1 MVDEAS
7 MASRQARLQRLK
19 TKMNESIRANRQDIV
34 EEQTAQRERSQ
45 KRSVGQARKLAK
57 AERLL
62 DERDLREAG
71 KDVERH
77 RAMNYTI
84 EENEAWEAKLEDK
97 EVSRDKGAIDF
108 QDLAERSYRRQ
119 VAQLKPDHAAYVKQT
134 EEEKEYESGAS
145 QQPAST
151 NQGGE
156 MALIPASQASLPK
169 AVAEYGAHR
178 PDERAVD
185 RLVSHLNHEQDQIR
199 RRSRRRDDAPDAEIT
214 YINEKNKHFNKKIKR
229 YYDEHTKEIRENLER
244 GTAL

>member
-1 MVDEAS
+1 MGDDARLAE
-7 MASRQARLQRLK
+7 RRARLQRLQA
-19 TKMNESIRANRQDIV
+19 KMNESASANRQEV
-34 EEQTAQRERSQ
+34 AEEQASRREHAQ

-57 AERLL
+57 AERIL

-77 RAMNYTI
+77 RAMHYTI

-97 EVSRDKGAIDF
+97 ERTRDKGAIDF

-119 VAQLKPDHAAYVKQT
+119 IAHLKPDVAAYEKQKESDT
-134 EEEKEYESGAS
+134 EPRPSAS
-145 QQPAST
+145 AQH
-151 NQGGE
+151 
-156 MALIPASQASLPK
+156 ALIPASEAQVPK

-178 PDERAVD
+178 PDDDAVD

-199 RRSRRRDDAPDAEIT
+199 RRSRRRDDGPDAEIT